1 MGKESKTRKTPKNTR
16 KTIRVNKLNEWFKAY
31 TNPENPKTYLNKTQ
45 SAKAAGYKASSED
58 SFAQIGCQN
67 FNKLKVKI
75 DAWLDENGL
84 SEEVLKTKL
93 ISLFEG
99 QEIKIMTLKGEIE
112 TENLSN
118 IAQIIASGVSHKV
131 TPQGT
136 PYTERETIIGISV
149 ENKELQRR
157 ALDMGFK
164 VKGVYAPQKR
174 EVMGKDGGPIRQE
187 SELSYEAQ
195 SLLDELIGTEK
206 AEE

>member
-1 MGKESKTRKTPKNTR
+1 MEKQSKTNKTTR
-16 KTIRVNKLNEWFKAY
+16 KALRVNKLNEWFKAY

-99 QEIKIMTLKGEIE
+99 QEIKIMTLKGEID
-112 TENLSN
+112 TESLSE
-118 IAQIIASGVSHKV
+118 IAQIIASGVTQKF
-131 TPQGT
+131 TQQGT
-136 PYTERETIIGISV
+136 PYTERETIIGINV

-164 VKGVYAPQKR
+164 VKGTYSPQKR

-187 SELSYEAQ
+187 QGLSPEAQ
-195 SLLDELIGTEK
+195 ALLDDLIGTGGG
-206 AEE
+206 EE